1 MGTKADLIKQLYP
14 NINWAR
20 FEAIDT
26 VLNFELWWG
35 TVNEY
40 YPSAED
46 WPDGYVYPGLD
57 KCMQDMIDILAP
69 LPHEMWFDCDGE
81 SIVTEDNPE
90 DYEPYW
96 TYKCEYCGEWLNTDG
111 KVWVD
116 HTDGD
121 CCSGNDDGENENQVH
136 IPDYNTA
143 EWCGGEWEK
152 FNVRKA
158 LMFDETYKQVF

>member
-1 MGTKADLIKQLYP
+1 MSTKAELIKQLYP

-46 WPDGYVYPGLD
+46 WPDGYVYPGLE
-57 KCMQDMIDILAP
+57 KCMQDMIDILEP

-81 SIVTEDNPE
+81 SCITDTDPE
-90 DYEPYW
+90 DYDGYWNYFCQCCDGLEQLEYEFKNGKGRYFSIEDGTEHEPDLHR
-96 TYKCEYCGEWLNTDG
+96 EAI
-111 KVWVD
+111 WV
-116 HTDGD
+116 
-121 CCSGNDDGENENQVH
+121 
-136 IPDYNTA
+136 
-143 EWCGGEWEK
+143 GGEWEK